1 MTFKYKILAVDDN
14 SISLATIEQALKEK
28 YEVTPLNSGVRA
40 LQYLKKNKP
49 DLILLDVRM
58 ASKDGVETL
67 REIREMEDCQNIPVI
82 MLTSQND
89 KHTVLES
96 FMLGADNYILKP
108 FNVEDLHE
116 RIESVLRK
124 AGRRDVVSLRDRDGK
139 CDGAGIEPAPVF
151 LFQLDAECKIA
162 RSGVEQQTVIK
173 VLCIKD
179 LSELFRRHQVIAL

>member
-1 MTFKYKILAVDDN
+1 M
-14 SISLATIEQALKEK
+14 
-28 YEVTPLNSGVRA
+28 TPLNSGVRA

-124 AGRRDVVSLRDRDGK
+124 AGSKQSTAG
-139 CDGAGIEPAPVF
+139 GAT
-151 LFQLDAECKIA
+151 
-162 RSGVEQQTVIK
+162 S
-173 VLCIKD
+173 
-179 LSELFRRHQVIAL
+179 